1 MIEKA
6 VIHKTKTKDGLKK
19 QRGFTLIEVMAAFG
33 MFALLFGL
41 MMQIL
46 STSMSNTRRA
56 GDFTQAAMWAQSK
69 IDTLGLEEMIE
80 PGTSNGQFDDRF
92 RFEMEIT
99 EELVADERALD
110 LMELPLALYKVRLV
124 VAWEENRQVVFETLK
139 SVDINWEARER
150 ERSL

>member
-1 MIEKA
+1 MINKPSQM
-6 VIHKTKTKDGLKK
+6 KK
-19 QRGFTLIEVMAAFG
+19 QSIKKQQGFTLIEVMAAFG

-46 STSMSNTRRA
+46 STSMTNTRRA

-80 PGTSNGQFDDRF
+80 PGSTRGEFDDRF
-92 RFEMEIT
+92 RYEMEIT
-99 EELVADERALD
+99 EELVVDERGLD

-124 VAWEENRQVVFETLK
+124 VMWEENRQVVFETLK
-139 SVDINWEARER
+139 SVDVNWEARER
-150 ERSL
+150 ERSS

>member
-1 MIEKA
+1 MIN
-6 VIHKTKTKDGLKK
+6 KTTQLRKQPIKK
-19 QRGFTLIEVMAAFG
+19 QQGFTLIEVMAAFG

-46 STSMSNTRRA
+46 STSMTNTRRA

-80 PGTSNGQFDDRF
+80 PGSTRGEFDDRF
-92 RFEMEIT
+92 RYEMEIT
-99 EELVADERALD
+99 EELVVDERGLD

-124 VAWEENRQVVFETLK
+124 VIWEENRQVVFETLK
-139 SVDINWEARER
+139 SVDVNWEARER

>member
-6 VIHKTKTKDGLKK
+6 VIHKTKDELKK

-46 STSMSNTRRA
+46 STSMTNTRRA

-80 PGTSNGQFDDRF
+80 PGTSRGDFDDRF

-150 ERSL
+150 GRSL

>member
-1 MIEKA
+1 M
-6 VIHKTKTKDGLKK
+6 GRLKK

-46 STSMSNTRRA
+46 STSMTNTRRA

-80 PGTSNGQFDDRF
+80 PGTSRGNFDDRF
-92 RFEMEIT
+92 RYEMEIT

-110 LMELPLALYKVRLV
+110 LMELPLVLYKVRV
-124 VAWEENRQVVFETLK
+124 VVLWDGNGQVVFETLK
-139 SVDINWEARER
+139 SVDVNWEARER

>member
-6 VIHKTKTKDGLKK
+6 AIHKRHDELKK

-46 STSMSNTRRA
+46 STSMTNTRRA

-80 PGTSNGQFDDRF
+80 PGTSRGEFDDRF

>member
-1 MIEKA
+1 MSLLGRKRKE
-6 VIHKTKTKDGLKK
+6 G
-19 QRGFTLIEVMAAFG
+19 GFTLIEVMAAFG

-46 STSMSNTRRA
+46 STSMGNTRRA
-56 GDFTQAAMWAQSK
+56 GDYTQAALWAQSK
-69 IDTLGLEEMIE
+69 LDTLGLEEMIE
-80 PGTSNGQFDDRF
+80 PGTYSGRFDDRF
-92 RFEMEIT
+92 SFEMEVT

-110 LMELPLALYKVRLV
+110 VLELPLALYKVRLV
-124 VAWEENRQVVFETLK
+124 VKWENNRQIDFETLK

>member
-1 MIEKA
+1 MIN
-6 VIHKTKTKDGLKK
+6 KTTQLKK
-19 QRGFTLIEVMAAFG
+19 QQGFTLIEVMAAFG

-46 STSMSNTRRA
+46 STSMTNTRRA

-80 PGTSNGQFDDRF
+80 PGSTRGEFDDRF
-92 RFEMEIT
+92 RYEMEIT

-110 LMELPLALYKVRLV
+110 LMELPLVLYKVRLV
-124 VAWEENRQVVFETLK
+124 VMWEENRQVVFETLK

-150 ERSL
+150 ERSS